1 MFSKISQSTRSLAFF
16 LHTASNFQHCPSAVA
31 IELGRSDITHQ
42 NSPSLRTRTLSNS
55 LSLCDS
61 PSHSQLLSL
70 QGPVHS
76 PSPHGFLSLTSGVSP
91 SGPRTRAKPVT
102 LYACC
107 VIRPLRSLNCLLLF
121 SFWKV
126 KPK

>member
-1 MFSKISQSTRSLAFF
+1 MFSKIIYSTRSLAFSPRP
-16 LHTASNFQHCPSAVA
+16 ASNSSTAREP
-31 IELGRSDITHQ
+31 IELHRSDTTHQ
-42 NSPSLRTRTLSNS
+42 NSPSLRTRTLSSS

-107 VIRPLRSLNCLLLF
+107 VIKPLRSLNCLLLF

-126 KPK
+126 KQK